1 MQYDIKTS
9 ALCSQQIALE
19 AAVVDDQVKLT
30 LILDL
35 HQIAIASHQFG
46 VVLQRDSGNGG
57 RSNIVK
63 KLYRGPEV
71 PHHRGVINRHDVW
84 GGGKIAG
91 TRYWT
96 RGGDRQPHPFTLDK
110 AVIFNPKIRTA
121 CLHAYPG
128 NARHRNTEHV
138 GSSQNSVASPHFY
151 RVTSARYETVFQV
164 QSAAGVVDSNDLYR
178 RLGIAPYNRIGRI
191 QRTGVHQN
199 GGQYPGGID
208 RLLDYAPCDIY
219 DASRRLR
226 SNVVDHPS
234 VEQVQHRARLQ
245 VILQA
250 GSLINRFD
258 GARRNSYGARR

>member
-57 RSNIVK
+57 RSSIVK

-71 PHHRGVINRHDVW
+71 PHHHGVIDHHDVW

-110 AVIFNPKIRTA
+110 AVIFDSEIRTTG
-121 CLHAYPG
+121 LHAYPG
-128 NARHRNTEHV
+128 PASTPYAKHV
-138 GSSQNSVASPHFY
+138 GSGQNGVASRHFY
-151 RVTSARYETVFQV
+151 RVTNARYETVV
-164 QSAAGVVDSNDLYR
+164 QIHRIARLASSNEVYR

-191 QRTGVHQN
+191 QRTGAHQN
-199 GGQYPGGID
+199 GGRYAGGID

-219 DASRRLR
+219 EPIKKTRL
-226 SNVVDHPS
+226 NVVDHPS
-234 VEQVQHRARLQ
+234 LKQVQRSAPVQ
-245 VILQA
+245 QILQA
-250 GSLINRFD
+250 CGLINGFD
-258 GARRNSYGARR
+258 GPRRNSYGARQ